1 MCSPNASL
9 FKTKMFYYY
18 VALKV
23 YHILQINI
31 CSWQCYLRQQPNLST
46 GLNPTERSTNDQKV
60 LNKQQ
65 KYYVKLFYFYYYPLH
80 IGKWLQDYRYGQTL
94 ILYLWSLPHGNIF
107 SSASLNLFPRQKVNW
122 LTGISTT
129 EFSREVLS

>member
-1 MCSPNASL
+1 MFVLNKNTTEIEVKIINTSSDRFAKAGEEKPKYVALKKICSANASL
-9 FKTKMFYYY
+9 FQNKMFYYY

-31 CSWQCYLRQQPNLST
+31 CSWQCYLRQQPNLSA

-65 KYYVKLFYFYYYPLH
+65 NIMSNYFISIIIHYILESDCRTTDMDKL
-80 IGKWLQDYRYGQTL
+80 
-94 ILYLWSLPHGNIF
+94 
-107 SSASLNLFPRQKVNW
+107 
-122 LTGISTT
+122 
-129 EFSREVLS
+129 